1 MNIIPYKAEHL
12 DALLLQPAQEGVRR
26 YFGDPEYGKMLELP
40 GHAFTAMEG
49 DRVLAMAGVMP
60 RWEGRAE
67 AWALLSG
74 DLKAHFLRIH
84 CAIRRFLRETPIRR
98 IETAVDANF
107 PEGIAWAEALGF
119 KNEGLMRRYTPEG
132 RDCFRFARIKET

>member
-12 DALLLQPAQEGVRR
+12 NSLLLQPAQAEVRR
-26 YFGDPEYGKMLELP
+26 YFGNPDYGKMLELP
-40 GHAFTAMEG
+40 GMAFTAEEDG
-49 DRVLAMAGVMP
+49 RVLGMAGVQP

-74 DLKAHFLRIH
+74 DLKRNFVRIHRAVLHFLD
-84 CAIRRFLRETPIRR
+84 TTDIRR

-107 PEGIAWAEALGF
+107 DDGLVWADMLGF
-119 KNEGLMRRYTPEG
+119 KNEGLMRCYTPEG
-132 RDCFRFARIKET
+132 RDCYRFARVKER